1 MVEPSTILAA
11 IVTKLSSIPTVVGMV
26 HSSSNIYAHTPNFPS
41 YNSLQQTLN
50 NMGSPSILVAY
61 ESGQTGTD
69 TIAWTHNVSIY
80 VMPQGDVLS
89 LLTAIINGIPTT
101 DSMKFQDVEVLDTLD
116 CAHELSILPPEARD
130 FGEVTFDFWSIRL
143 AYREKYN

>member
-1 MVEPSTILAA
+1 MVDPASILDA
-11 IVTKLSSIPTVVGMV
+11 IVLKLRAIPAVVAAVSST
-26 HSSSNIYAHTPNFPS
+26 SNIYAHTPNFPVL
-41 YNSLQQTLN
+41 NSLQQTLN

-69 TIAWTHNVSIY
+69 TTAWVHNVSIY
-80 VMPQGDVLS
+80 VMPRGDILS
-89 LLTAIINGIPTT
+89 LLTAIINGVPTT
-101 DSMKFQDVEVLDTLD
+101 DTVKFQDVEVLPTLD
-116 CAHELSILPPEARD
+116 CAHELSILPPESKD

>member
-1 MVEPSTILAA
+1 MVDPASILAA
-11 IVTKLSSIPTVVGMV
+11 IVTKLKAIPAVVTAV
-26 HSSSNIYAHTPNFPS
+26 TSTSNIYTHTPNFPS
-41 YNSLQQTLN
+41 LNSLQQTLN

-69 TIAWTHNVSIY
+69 TIAWVHNVSIY
-80 VMPQGDVLS
+80 VMPRGDVLS

-101 DSMKFQDVEVLDTLD
+101 DSVKFQDVEVLDTLD

-130 FGEVTFDFWSIRL
+130 FGDVTFDFWSIRL